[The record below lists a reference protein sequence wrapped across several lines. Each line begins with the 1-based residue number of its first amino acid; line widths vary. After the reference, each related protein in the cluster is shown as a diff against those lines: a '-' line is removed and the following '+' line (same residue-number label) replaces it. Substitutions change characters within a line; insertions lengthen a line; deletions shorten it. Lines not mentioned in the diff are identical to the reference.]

1 MAKPNKAGKGAGLA
15 VAQARRDR
23 GMPSR
28 KNTKSPFWEW
38 FFVVVR
44 AGRTFESVEQAQ
56 AEFEAESK

>member
-15 VAQARRDR
+15 VAQAMRDR

-28 KNTKSPFWEW
+28 KSPFWEW